1 MDYKRCHALLC
12 ICHYAFLALKATM
25 ACASNTSY
33 QLKLF
38 GLQFCD
44 TDQHICQ
51 HKRRVFSYSMFLFCT
66 YSEQILDSSNAANNN
81 EEDGG
86 AMMEVEVCRG
96 EVDRPDSSA
105 YANAQGVPTSLLLCR
120 TRTAACARC

>member
-1 MDYKRCHALLC
+1 MDYKRCHALPC

-33 QLKLF
+33 QLNQLKR
-38 GLQFCD
+38 
-44 TDQHICQ
+44 Q

-66 YSEQILDSSNAANNN
+66 YSEQILDSSNAANDY

-105 YANAQGVPTSLLLCR
+105 YANAQGVPTSLLVLLCH